1 MLTKGHLAQNYPEF
15 IKIVDLISTQN
26 SLQKKRINSFI
37 NRQDA
42 DYWRYA
48 EGISRKLNQSFFKNE
63 QEQVEAARAYNRMS
77 MDFLREQIRF
87 SKTGVYCVNDIDLAK
102 ENVYN
107 QPNVMRYYMV
117 GLLLSYL
124 LWPNHFKILSFLRN
138 YIKEIS
144 VEHYLDIAPGHGLF
158 AAEVLQRFPALHAT
172 LLDISKTS
180 IEVTNEILA
189 VFQIKKFRFNFING
203 DFLTIPLGGDQFDFI
218 SMGEV
223 LEHVNDASGFLKRA
237 YNLLQPQG
245 TIFMSTCANC
255 PAIDHVYHFHNPD
268 EIRSVI
274 HDAGLAIIQEKVLP
288 VDALPKEVCH
298 KEMEASNYC
307 AILAKR

>member
-1 MLTKGHLAQNYPEF
+1 MLTRDHLVQSYPEF
-15 IKIVDLISTQN
+15 MKIVDLISMQN
-26 SLQKKRINSFI
+26 PLQRKRINSFI
-37 NRQDA
+37 NQQHV

-48 EGISRKLNQSFFKNE
+48 EGICRKLNQSFFKNE
-63 QEQVEAARAYNRMS
+63 QEQIEAARSYNRMS

-87 SKTGVYCVNDIDLAK
+87 SKTGVYCVNDIGLAK

-107 QPNVMRYYMV
+107 QPDVMRYYMV

-124 LWPNHFKILSFLRN
+124 LWPNHFEILSFLKK

-144 VEHYLDIAPGHGLF
+144 VERYLDIAPGHGLF
-158 AAEVLQRFPALHAT
+158 AAEVLQRFPVLKAI

-180 IEVTNEILA
+180 IEITSEILA
-189 VFQIKKFRFNFING
+189 VFQIEESRFRFING
-203 DFLTIPLGGDQFDFI
+203 DFLTIPMDEDRFDFI

-223 LEHVNDASGFLKRA
+223 LEHVSDAPEFLKRA
-237 YNLLQPQG
+237 CNLLQPQG

-274 HDAGLAIIQEKVLP
+274 NDAGLFIIKEKVLP
-288 VDALPKEVCH
+288 VDALPKEVCRE
-298 KEMEASNYC
+298 KLEASNYC